1 MTLLGIMCS
10 CLACSPRRRFVS
22 SYLGGGSTWSRGTNE
37 QSDCLRF
44 GRLSERGAVF
54 GGEKGKKKYIF
65 FFDPELL
72 RLARLELDVWPSW
85 SNRGVK
91 KKNCA
96 FKWLG
101 TTDACCF
108 GWFEVITPFSL
119 ARHRTRYSPENHT
132 WHALFT
138 SLQYPRAPRRQIN
151 AAVCSKLC
159 LIIALQ
165 EAGRVSLV
173 HPPYP
178 IEQSR

>member
-1 MTLLGIMCS
+1 MTLSGIMCS

-91 KKNCA
+91 KKTVRLNDWEQLMHVVLVDLRLSHRSA
-96 FKWLG
+96 LH
-101 TTDACCF
+101 AIAP
-108 GWFEVITPFSL
+108 VIPLRITLDTHSSHL
-119 ARHRTRYSPENHT
+119 CNIHERHGDRLTLRF
-132 WHALFT
+132 AL
-138 SLQYPRAPRRQIN
+138 SC
-151 AAVCSKLC
+151 V
-159 LIIALQ
+159 
-165 EAGRVSLV
+165 
-173 HPPYP
+173 
-178 IEQSR
+178 